1 MPGETNTNN
10 NLLNQGGIQV
20 SDNTQTQT
28 SSAATDSTQTQT
40 DAIID
45 MVNQLNK
52 PTESDTQNL
61 DVLLQD
67 PKLQAEFDKK
77 LEKAINKA
85 IKTKDQEYQK
95 REAALQ
101 ASITT
106 EKDKMRENLLEEIE
120 QKKKEAEELAKM
132 SVEER
137 YKKQIDQ
144 QELKIAEYEKELT
157 TIRRRDKITALVA
170 EKGYDPRLLNLLRAE
185 DVTSDDEIED
195 YVDKRN
201 AIFLE
206 ATNARVQTLL
216 KDHPDVL
223 LGDSKKKKS
232 EPEFNFNFNSKKN

>member
-1 MPGETNTNN
+1 MEENQDQNMDLQNQDQTNNTNTI
-10 NLLNQGGIQV
+10 GR
-20 SDNTQTQT
+20 
-28 SSAATDSTQTQT
+28 
-40 DAIID
+40 
-45 MVNQLNK
+45 

-85 IKTKDQEYQK
+85 LKAKDQEYQK
-95 REAALQ
+95 QTAALQ

-106 EKDKMRENLLEEIE
+106 EKEKMRENILEEIE

-132 SVEER
+132 TVEER

-144 QELKIAEYEKELT
+144 QELKIAEYEKELS
-157 TIRRRDKITALVA
+157 TIRRRDKISALVA

-185 DVTSDDEIED
+185 DVSSDEEIED

-206 ATNARVQTLL
+206 ATNARVQSLL

-223 LGDSKKKKS
+223 LGDKKKKKDEPEFHFNFSSKKK
-232 EPEFNFNFNSKKN
+232 

>member
-1 MPGETNTNN
+1 MDEE
-10 NLLNQGGIQV
+10 NQLGGNQNM
-20 SDNTQTQT
+20 DQENNTQQPNNTINT
-28 SSAATDSTQTQT
+28 
-40 DAIID
+40 
-45 MVNQLNK
+45 
-52 PTESDTQNL
+52 PTPSDTQNL

-85 IKTKDQEYQK
+85 IRAKDSEFEKQK
-95 REAALQ
+95 AALQ

-106 EKDKMRENLLEEIE
+106 EKEKMRENILEEIE

-132 SVEER
+132 TVEER
-137 YKKQIDQ
+137 YKKQIDS
-144 QELKIAEYEKELT
+144 QELKIAEYEKELSL
-157 TIRRRDKITALVA
+157 IRRRDKITAMVA

-185 DVTSDDEIED
+185 DVSSDEEIED

-223 LGDSKKKKS
+223 LGDKKKKNT
-232 EPEFNFNFNSKKN
+232 EPEFNFNFSSKK

>member
-1 MPGETNTNN
+1 MNEDE
-10 NLLNQGGIQV
+10 LNQGGNQTM
-20 SDNTQTQT
+20 DPENNTQQINTINT
-28 SSAATDSTQTQT
+28 
-40 DAIID
+40 
-45 MVNQLNK
+45 
-52 PTESDTQNL
+52 PTPSDTQNL

-77 LEKAINKA
+77 LDKAIAKA
-85 IKTKDQEYQK
+85 LKAQQSEHDKQTN
-95 REAALQ
+95 ALK
-101 ASITT
+101 ASINT
-106 EKDKMRENLLEEIE
+106 EKEKMRENILEEIE
-120 QKKKEAEELAKM
+120 QKKKEAEEMAKL

-157 TIRRRDKITALVA
+157 TIRRRDKISALVA

-201 AIFLE
+201 SVFLE
-206 ATNARVQTLL
+206 ATNARVQSLL

-223 LGDSKKKKS
+223 LGDKKKKNT
-232 EPEFNFNFNSKKN
+232 EPEFSFNFTSKKNK